1 MSEITRIEAFT
12 CRVPLDTPIHFR
24 FHTITDRDYTVV
36 RVETADGHVG
46 AAIGL
51 SRGAPVDEAV
61 LDMVGP
67 VALGHDALEIGSFHD
82 RLSRH
87 TASSDQFGILAL
99 ARSLVDLAL
108 WDIRGQI
115 LRAPVWRLLGGA
127 SEPAPVLLVEGY
139 ELPGENDQEFAK
151 RLAAR
156 VEQGYR
162 RLKVEAAGYDDPRVL
177 RRRLELTREL
187 VGEDVEL
194 VVDVNGAWKSVRE
207 ATTTIRAFAID
218 GLTWVED
225 PFPRHRIHD
234 IGLLRHEVDV
244 TLGAG
249 DDVTNPMELFKL
261 LHDHAVDVLR
271 IDVTTLGGIVPT
283 SDVIGAARQYEVPVS
298 THAHPLFHQ
307 HLTFAWPTVRD
318 VELFPDDR
326 PFEPSHKLVTE
337 SPFSRVIDGH
347 LPPPQ
352 RPGLGFDLNMT
363 AVESFTV
370 RHNTIAKEGR

>member
-1 MSEITRIEAFT
+1 MVEITRLEAFT
-12 CRVPLDTPIHFR
+12 CRVALDTPIHFR
-24 FHTITDRDYTVV
+24 FNTITHRDYTVV
-36 RVETADGHVG
+36 RVETEDGHTG

-51 SRGAPVDEAV
+51 SRGAPVDDAV
-61 LDMVGP
+61 LDMVAP
-67 VALGHDALEIGSFHD
+67 VALGHDAMEIGAFHD

-87 TASSDQFGILAL
+87 TASADQYGIVAL
-99 ARSLVDLAL
+99 ARSLVDLAI
-108 WDIRGQI
+108 WDIRGQ
-115 LRAPVWRLLGGA
+115 LLEAPVWRLLGGA

-139 ELPGENDQEFAK
+139 ELPGESDQEFAK

-162 RLKVEAAGYDDPRVL
+162 RLKLEAAGYDDPRVL

-187 VGEDVEL
+187 VGDGVEL

-207 ATTTIRAFAID
+207 ATTAIRAFAIE
-218 GLTWVED
+218 GVTWVED

-234 IGLLRHEVDV
+234 VGLLRHEVDV

-249 DDVTNPMELFKL
+249 DDVTSPMELFKL

-326 PFEPSHKLVTE
+326 PFEPSHKLVTG
-337 SPFSRVIDGH
+337 SLFGRVVDGH
-347 LPPPQ
+347 LPPPEQ
-352 RPGLGFDLNMT
+352 PGLGFDLDMA
-363 AVESFTV
+363 AVESSAIRRNAV
-370 RHNTIAKEGR
+370 SKEDL

>member
-1 MSEITRIEAFT
+1 MVEITRLEAFT
-12 CRVPLDTPIHFR
+12 CRVALDTPIHFR
-24 FHTITDRDYTVV
+24 FNTITHRDYTVV
-36 RVETADGHVG
+36 RVDTEDGHTG

-51 SRGAPVDEAV
+51 SRGAPVDDAV
-61 LDMVGP
+61 LDMVAP
-67 VALGHDALEIGSFHD
+67 VALGHDAMEIGAFHD

-87 TASSDQFGILAL
+87 TASADQYGIVAL
-99 ARSLVDLAL
+99 ARSLVDLAI
-108 WDIRGQI
+108 WDIRGQ
-115 LRAPVWRLLGGA
+115 LLEAPVWRLLGGA

-139 ELPGENDQEFAK
+139 ELPGESDQEFAK

-162 RLKVEAAGYDDPRVL
+162 RLKLEAAGYDDPRVL

-187 VGEDVEL
+187 VGDGVEL

-207 ATTTIRAFAID
+207 ATTAIRAFAIE
-218 GLTWVED
+218 GVTWVED

-234 IGLLRHEVDV
+234 VGLLRHEVDV

-249 DDVTNPMELFKL
+249 DDVTSPMELFKL

-326 PFEPSHKLVTE
+326 PFEPSHKLVTG
-337 SPFSRVIDGH
+337 SLFGRVVDGH
-347 LPPPQ
+347 LPPPEQ
-352 RPGLGFDLNMT
+352 PGLGFDLDMA
-363 AVESFTV
+363 AVESSAIRRNAV
-370 RHNTIAKEGR
+370 SKEDL